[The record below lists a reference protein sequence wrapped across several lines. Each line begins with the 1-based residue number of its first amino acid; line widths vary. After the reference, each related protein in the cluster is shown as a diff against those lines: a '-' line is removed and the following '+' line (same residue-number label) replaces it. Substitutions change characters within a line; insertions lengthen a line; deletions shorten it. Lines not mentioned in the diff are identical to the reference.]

1 MSLPVNILVITY
13 WKFSDALV
21 QTYTLP
27 YLRIIRNVLPA
38 GSEIFLVTLE
48 PEGAGKELKEVE
60 SGIQRLSF
68 TLHPFGI
75 KAMLGWR
82 KNISFLCA
90 FVQKMNVKSIH
101 TWCTPAGAIGY
112 FVSKRTG
119 IPLVL
124 DSFEPHAEPMV
135 ETGTWKKGG
144 LAWRTL
150 HRLEKKQVYRAKWLI
165 GVVAAMRDY
174 ALTEYGFTGNNFL
187 FKPACIDLS
196 QFNLLK
202 RKNPELLKAYG
213 LTRDN
218 TVCVY
223 AGKFGGLYMRDEAFR
238 FFRIAH
244 DVFGDK
250 FRILLFTSTSQE
262 EIYAMCR
269 QAGLDPKCVTC
280 HYVLHPEMPEH
291 LGLGDFAFS
300 AFKPVPSRKYC
311 TPIKNGEYWAMGLPV
326 VIGEGISEDSDIIR
340 TQNAGYVLKSIT
352 DDEFRNAA
360 MHIRHLL
367 ESEDRNK
374 LANRIYQLAEKHRNF
389 GIAKTVYQTIYSG
402 L

>member
-1 MSLPVNILVITY
+1 MSTPVNILVITY

-27 YLRIIRNVLPA
+27 YLRIIREILPA
-38 GSEIFLVTLE
+38 GSEITLITLE
-48 PEGAGKELKEVE
+48 PEGEIKREVPVE
-60 SGIQRLSF
+60 NGIVRYSF
-68 TLHPFGI
+68 RLHPFGVRS
-75 KAMLGWR
+75 MLSWNQNLR
-82 KNISFLCA
+82 HLRKTVVTKNI
-90 FVQKMNVKSIH
+90 QMIH
-101 TWCTPAGAIGY
+101 TWCTPAGGIGSILARQTG
-112 FVSKRTG
+112 VS
-119 IPLVL
+119 LVL

-150 HRLEKKQVYRAKWLI
+150 HRLEKKQVHRAKWLI
-165 GVVAAMRDY
+165 GVVSAMREY
-174 ALTEYGFTGNNFL
+174 ALTKYGFSGNNFL

-202 RKNPELLKAYG
+202 RKNPRLLKAYG
-213 LTRDN
+213 LTEDN
-218 TVCVY
+218 IICVY
-223 AGKFGGLYMRDEAFR
+223 AGKFGGLYMREEAFR
-238 FFRIAH
+238 FFKIAH
-244 DVFGDK
+244 DIFGDK
-250 FRILLFTSTSQE
+250 FRILLFTSTLPE

-280 HYVLHPEMPEH
+280 HYVLHREMPDH

-326 VIGEGISEDSDIIR
+326 VIGEGISEDSDIIGAA
-340 TQNAGYVLKSIT
+340 NAGYVLKSLS
-352 DDEFRNAA
+352 DDEFRIAA
-360 MHIRHLL
+360 QHIKQLL
-367 ESEDRNK
+367 QTEDRNK

-389 GIAKTVYQTIYSG
+389 DIAKTVYQTIYSG
-402 L
+402 S